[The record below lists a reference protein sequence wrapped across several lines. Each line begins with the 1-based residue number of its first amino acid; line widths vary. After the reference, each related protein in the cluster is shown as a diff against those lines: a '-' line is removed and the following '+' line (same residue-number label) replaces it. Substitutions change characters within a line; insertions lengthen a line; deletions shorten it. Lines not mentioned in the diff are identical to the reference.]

1 MGNRILAI
9 VSLPK
14 KLFLGPSKEV
24 PNDDKSELICPHC
37 FQSLTAFLL
46 GTKIVLGTNKY
57 VIKAINM
64 LP

>member
-1 MGNRILAI
+1 MGNRLLAI

-37 FQSLTAFLL
+37 FQSLTAF
-46 GTKIVLGTNKY
+46 
-57 VIKAINM
+57 
-64 LP
+64 

>member
-1 MGNRILAI
+1 MGNRLLAI

-14 KLFLGPSKEV
+14 KLFLGPSK
-24 PNDDKSELICPHC
+24 KSLMMINLNSSAHTVFNLLLPSSWELKD
-37 FQSLTAFLL
+37 F
-46 GTKIVLGTNKY
+46 LGTNKY